1 MDSSSTSKRKLLPF
15 VPDIPYT
22 CQAVF
27 ILSFSYIWYTGF
39 IDNYNAPYPED
50 PVATEN
56 INRTNWWRA
65 IISCVLFLITFAYLN
80 PSDYAY
86 FHPLQRFWRV
96 VSMLAQIYFCFNIV
110 MLNHRPE
117 YGRELLKYLDPK
129 LRVPI
134 TNEFHTY
141 DDNCDLTW
149 SNLWSNFDHYYL
161 VHWGNWFLSSFVIR
175 DFWILHSWHV
185 IDELIELS
193 W

>member
-1 MDSSSTSKRKLLPF
+1 
-15 VPDIPYT
+15 
-22 CQAVF
+22 
-27 ILSFSYIWYTGF
+27 
-39 IDNYNAPYPED
+39 
-50 PVATEN
+50 
-56 INRTNWWRA
+56 
-65 IISCVLFLITFAYLN
+65 
-80 PSDYAY
+80 
-86 FHPLQRFWRV
+86 
-96 VSMLAQIYFCFNIV
+96 

-117 YGRELLKYLDPK
+117 YGRKLLQFMDTS
-129 LRVPI
+129 LRVKI

-149 SNLWSNFDHYYL
+149 ANIWDNFDHYYL